1 ARLGS
6 PHPLA
11 LSECPLSIFLAR
23 VKPPAAVERWHA
35 QQHDARATQPGAGRL
50 LVNWFVH
57 EIHDSGGAAGMR
69 SGSAAP

>member
-1 ARLGS
+1 M
-6 PHPLA
+6 
-11 LSECPLSIFLAR
+11 
-23 VKPPAAVERWHA
+23 KPPAAVERWHA